1 MEWAEFKT
9 RLTRTIRDMDDRVF
23 LILDE
28 PSSGAYV
35 QFAADADTV
44 SAECVANTSKALK
57 RQATP
62 AGELRLVELGWTPY
76 TPAQPNWTTSLDL
89 PATLDHAGRIAD
101 MCITALREVYDVA
114 SPDSLTYQ
122 AWRAPETPR
131 AQWDDDE
138 LDEFGEAPPAP
149 DPGQNPLPLPGLGL
163 APE

>member
-1 MEWAEFKT
+1 MDWTEFRT
-9 RLTRTIRDMDDRVF
+9 RLSRVIRDLDDRSFLIIRDGSSRAFVQFATRDDRVDAECISNANPT
-23 LILDE
+23 LAR
-28 PSSGAYV
+28 P
-35 QFAADADTV
+35 ADA
-44 SAECVANTSKALK
+44 
-57 RQATP
+57 

-76 TPAQPNWTTSLDL
+76 TPTDPNWATSVAL
-89 PATLDHAGRIAD
+89 PATLDQTGRIAD

-149 DPGQNPLPLPGLGL
+149 DPGQNPLPMPDLGL